1 MRYNSKGLRCK
12 DKNLYG
18 GGCVAKDL
26 SISILIDFYG
36 ELLTQKRYDVLDMYY
51 NQDLSLSEIAEECG
65 ISRQGARD
73 AIKHGEAQLY
83 GLEEKL
89 GLAKRFLDISS
100 YIEEMQSMIDSMQT
114 GSEKDKLKEFCKKIS
129 EHI

>member
-1 MRYNSKGLRCK
+1 M
-12 DKNLYG
+12 
-18 GGCVAKDL
+18 AKDL

-89 GLAKRFLDISS
+89 GLAERFSQISETMNEMKCVAEQIKQDDKRD
-100 YIEEMQSMIDSMQT
+100 EMINLIDSV
-114 GSEKDKLKEFCKKIS
+114 LKI
-129 EHI
+129 I